1 MIDLNMKIV
10 RFCAEEVERQG
21 RGAIQVWDM
30 VVAWMYAAAHDG
42 TPAEAYREFQEIHPF
57 RDGNGRVGKIV
68 FNLLNGTLHDPQM
81 PPNFFN
87 CANP

>member
-1 MIDLNMKIV
+1 
-10 RFCAEEVERQG
+10 
-21 RGAIQVWDM
+21 
-30 VVAWMYAAAHDG
+30 MYAAAHDG